1 MSIATR
7 ARLDAYWARVF
18 QIATGSAPAL
28 SSPTDQP
35 WATTPGCTSWFA
47 RIELWCPHRSTSSR
61 PSTTG
66 PSTRTPPTTQTGGET
81 TCPVGPSRAPAHT
94 HCRQHPQP
102 EPTTRNPRD
111 SSHPR
116 PVRPAT
122 SVGQQRR
129 GGTRQGS
136 APPVQEAWVITDPHG
151 RPIAAANLTAF
162 DGCPSDIG
170 VLTATGLRGHGLG
183 LHVAAHAASD
193 AIHHCGIAR

>member
-1 MSIATR
+1 M
-7 ARLDAYWARVF
+7 V
-18 QIATGSAPAL
+18 SAPQHLVASVNDRAL
-28 SSPTDQP
+28 DPDAAHDP
-35 WATTPGCTSWFA
+35 DWWRDHLPGWT
-47 RIELWCPHRSTSSR
+47 IQ
-61 PSTTG
+61 G
-66 PSTRTPPTTQTGGET
+66 PSTH
-81 TCPVGPSRAPAHT
+81 A
-94 HCRQHPQP
+94 CRQHPQP

-151 RPIAAANLTAF
+151 QPIAAANLTAF